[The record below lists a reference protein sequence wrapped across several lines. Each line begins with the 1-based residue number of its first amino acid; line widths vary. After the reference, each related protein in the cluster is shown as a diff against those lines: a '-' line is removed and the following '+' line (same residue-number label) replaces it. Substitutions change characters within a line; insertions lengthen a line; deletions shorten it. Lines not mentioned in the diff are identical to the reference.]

1 MSKEIRGN
9 MGKISE
15 FTVRRMS
22 SYFRL
27 LAELDSR
34 SVPTV
39 SSEQLAELGGITS
52 AQVRKD
58 LSYFGSFGKRGL
70 GYNVTELKEAIK
82 RILGLHQR
90 WSMALFGAG
99 SLGHALFFYQGFPQD
114 GFYFTHVF
122 DADEAKIGTHWN
134 SVEIRRVTEAEDRL
148 KTNPVEIGVITTPDK
163 AAQEVA
169 DIMIRAGVKGV
180 LNFAPAR
187 VTLPDNMW
195 LRNVNLAVALESLSF
210 YLST

>member
-1 MSKEIRGN
+1 

-34 SVPTV
+34 SVSTV

-99 SLGHALFFYQGFPQD
+99 NLGHALFFYEGFQQD

-122 DADEAKIGTHWN
+122 DADETKIGTHWK
-134 SVEIRRVTEAEDRL
+134 SIEIHRVTEAEDRL
-148 KTNPVEIGVITTPDK
+148 KTNPVEIGVITTPGK

-180 LNFAPAR
+180 LNFAPAH
-187 VTLPDNMW
+187 VTLPDHMW

>member
-1 MSKEIRGN
+1 

-22 SYFRL
+22 SYLRL

-34 SVPTV
+34 RVSTV

-70 GYNVTELKEAIK
+70 GYNVVELKEAIR

-99 SLGHALFFYQGFPQD
+99 SLGHALFFYEGFQQD
-114 GFYFTHVF
+114 GFYFTHIF
-122 DADEAKIGTHWN
+122 DSDEAKIGTQWKTI
-134 SVEIRRVTEAEDRL
+134 EIRPVSEAEERL
-148 KTNPVEIGVITTPDK
+148 RTAPVEIGVITTPDK

-180 LNFAPAR
+180 LNFAPTR